1 MIFDRELAR
10 QLWAAARTATDPTQ
24 KGKLLELT
32 SAYFFVA
39 LADFDVRLRAL
50 GLDSEFDLI
59 LRSRDPDNRVHRELG
74 RYVLVECKN
83 TDAKTSASE
92 VRNFSA
98 KVRYARCTSG
108 VLVTRA
114 GLTGARGDSVSDATY
129 AVRKTYHRDGSIIL
143 LINGDDIQ
151 GVVDGLADFR
161 DLLVQRYEEIR
172 FDLTT

>member
-10 QLWAAARTATDPTQ
+10 QLWEVARTATDANV
-24 KGKLLELT
+24 KGKALELT
-32 SAYFFVA
+32 AAYFFVA
-39 LADFDVRLRAL
+39 AAGFDVRLRVV

-59 LRSRDPDNRVHRELG
+59 LRSPDPDDPIHRALG
-74 RYVLVECKN
+74 TYVLVECKN
-83 TDAKTSASE
+83 TKDRTSASE

-98 KVRYARCTSG
+98 KVRFAGCTSG

-114 GLTGARGDSVSDATY
+114 GLTGRGRGAVSSAAY

-143 LINGDDIQ
+143 LIDGNDIQ
-151 GVVDGLADFR
+151 RIIDGGIDFR

-172 FDLTT
+172 FDLET

>member
-1 MIFDRELAR
+1 MIFDLELAR
-10 QLWAAARTATDPTQ
+10 QLWAAAQRATDSNQ

-32 SAYFFVA
+32 SAYFFVT
-39 LADFDVRLRAL
+39 LAGFDVRLRAR

-59 LRSRDPDNRVHRELG
+59 LSSRNPDDPVHRELG

-83 TDAKTSASE
+83 TDEKVSAGE

-114 GLTGARGDSVSDATY
+114 GLAGERGRAVSDAAY

-143 LINGDDIQ
+143 LIDGSDI
-151 GVVDGLADFR
+151 
-161 DLLVQRYEEIR
+161 
-172 FDLTT
+172 